1 MKVMI
6 LPVLAG
12 VVLLAGCAGGKSSFD
27 CGATAGDQ
35 CMTMQQAN
43 EKAGMLTDAKRGRG
57 AKQLPAV
64 AERAP
69 SVTATQPGAS
79 LGVVV
84 PAVTSGTSAGVV
96 VPPVTSGTGK
106 VTSAT
111 ASYTTPLR
119 PVVRPLRVA
128 EGTGKIWV
136 AAWVDKDGAYHA
148 DNMISVVTRPGEWN

>member
-1 MKVMI
+1 MKLIM

-12 VVLLAGCAGGKSSFD
+12 VALLAGCAGGKSTFE

-43 EKAGMLTDAKRGRG
+43 EKARMLTGAKRGGG

-64 AERAP
+64 AERSP
-69 SVTATQPGAS
+69 SVTGTSSDASPG
-79 LGVVV
+79 GVV
-84 PAVTSGTSAGVV
+84 PALSSGASAMTSGAGRMLSM
-96 VPPVTSGTGK
+96 P
-106 VTSAT
+106 
-111 ASYTTPLR
+111 ASYSTPPR

>member
-12 VVLLAGCAGGKSSFD
+12 IFLLAGCAGGKSTFD

-43 EKAGMLTDAKRGRG
+43 EKARMMTDAKRGGG
-57 AKQLPAV
+57 ARQLPAV

-69 SVTATQPGAS
+69 SVTATSSGAS
-79 LGVVV
+79 
-84 PAVTSGTSAGVV
+84 SGVV
-96 VPPVTSGTGK
+96 VPPVMSGTRGM
-106 VTSAT
+106 TSAP
-111 ASYTTPLR
+111 AAYTTPPR

-128 EGTGKIWV
+128 ERTGKIWV

>member
-1 MKVMI
+1 MKLIM

-12 VVLLAGCAGGKSSFD
+12 VALLAGCAGGKSTFD

-43 EKAGMLTDAKRGRG
+43 EKARMMTDAKRGGG

-64 AERAP
+64 AERSP
-69 SVTATQPGAS
+69 SVTIPS
-79 LGVVV
+79 
-84 PAVTSGTSAGVV
+84 SGVV
-96 VPPVTSGTGK
+96 VPPLTKATG
-106 VTSAT
+106 SAT
-111 ASYTTPLR
+111 AVGAGGMLSAPASYSTPPR

>member
-1 MKVMI
+1 MKLIM

-12 VVLLAGCAGGKSSFD
+12 VVLLAGCAGGKSTFD

-43 EKAGMLTDAKRGRG
+43 EKAAMMTTAKRGGG
-57 AKQLPAV
+57 AKSLPVV
-64 AERAP
+64 AKPSLTVPSAP
-69 SVTATQPGAS
+69 QASSPGVT
-79 LGVVV
+79 
-84 PAVTSGTSAGVV
+84 
-96 VPPVTSGTGK
+96 VPPARSGTGMTPAAGTGK
-106 VTSAT
+106 AAT
-111 ASYTTPLR
+111 APTSPR

-128 EGTGKIWV
+128 ERTGKIWV